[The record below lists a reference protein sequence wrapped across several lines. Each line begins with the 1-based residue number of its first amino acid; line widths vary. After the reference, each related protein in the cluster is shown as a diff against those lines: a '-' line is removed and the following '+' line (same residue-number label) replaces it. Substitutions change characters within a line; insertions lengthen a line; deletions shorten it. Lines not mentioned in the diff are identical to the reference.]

1 MMKRLFCILLSL
13 MLLLAAPFAL
23 AEDAAAE
30 PAAETP
36 AEETAAEAAEAET
49 PVLLVTV
56 NGEEIWSNN
65 DYLLQVR
72 DYYLDYASQYGYD
85 VSDQSMID
93 TINAY
98 SLQYTVRT
106 ALIRQ
111 KAAELGLDQITD
123 EEKAAMEEEG
133 KAQWAEIVNNF
144 IESAGTITEDS
155 TDDDKAAAK
164 ADAEAQLLL
173 YGYDEAKYTSEY
185 VQNQTE
191 GVMTER
197 LMDYLIDGKTVSD
210 EDIQAYFNELVEEDK
225 AQYET
230 DVSSYEFYTQYYGQP
245 SYYTPE
251 GYRAVNHIL
260 LAVDEGLMSTWKDL
274 SARLEEQENAENA
287 ETTDNDEAATEET
300 ASDETPVPDADP
312 TEEPTPTPE
321 PVTKEMVDEAE
332 KAILDSVQ
340 ATVDEIKAKLD
351 SGVSFEDLIQEYGTD
366 PGMEDEAKR
375 AEGYLVH
382 EDSILWDPAFAK
394 AAMALEKIGDISE
407 PVLGQ
412 YGVHILQYL
421 RDVPGGAVE
430 LTDDMKEEFRS
441 TLESEMRNE
450 ALNTALD
457 EWEATVDIVYTE
469 AGEAWKVPAEEA
481 AAEETAEAPADETA
495 PAEETPAE

>member
-1 MMKRLFCILLSL
+1 MLIHYGGGSAVRSGLIDRVKAYL
-13 MLLLAAPFAL
+13 MNGK
-23 AEDAAAE
+23 
-30 PAAETP
+30 
-36 AEETAAEAAEAET
+36 
-49 PVLLVTV
+49 TV
-56 NGEEIWSNN
+56 
-65 DYLLQVR
+65 
-72 DYYLDYASQYGYD
+72 
-85 VSDQSMID
+85 
-93 TINAY
+93 
-98 SLQYTVRT
+98 
-106 ALIRQ
+106 
-111 KAAELGLDQITD
+111 TD
-123 EEKAAMEEEG
+123 EEVEAYYNDLVQEDRETYEG
-133 KAQWAEIVNNF
+133 QIP
-144 IESAGTITEDS
+144 T
-155 TDDDKAAAK
+155 
-164 ADAEAQLLL
+164 
-173 YGYDEAKYTSEY
+173 
-185 VQNQTE
+185 
-191 GVMTER
+191 
-197 LMDYLIDGKTVSD
+197 
-210 EDIQAYFNELVEEDK
+210 
-225 AQYET
+225 
-230 DVSSYEFYTQYYGQP
+230 YEFYTNYYGQS
-245 SYYTPE
+245 SYYIPE
-251 GYRAVNHIL
+251 GFRSVIHIL
-260 LAVDEGLMSTWKDL
+260 LPVDETLLNDWKDL

-495 PAEETPAE
+495 PAEETPDK